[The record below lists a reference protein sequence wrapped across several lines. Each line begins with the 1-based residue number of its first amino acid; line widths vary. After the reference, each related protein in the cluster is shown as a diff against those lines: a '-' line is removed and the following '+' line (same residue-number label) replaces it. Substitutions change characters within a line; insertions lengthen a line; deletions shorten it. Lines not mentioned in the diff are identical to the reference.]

1 MKKTLSAFVKY
12 PFYANIIIAII
23 IIGGGL
29 SLLSMRKAFFP
40 EIKSKYINVTVSYP
54 GASPKEMEEGIT
66 TRIEEAIR
74 GIVGIKEITST
85 SSENYASVSVE
96 VTGEYDIDETLI
108 EIKNAVDGISS
119 LPVDAERPIV
129 YKRRTTTQAARMGL
143 YGDVDLKTLKKY
155 AQQIEEDF
163 LATGF
168 ISQVSLGG
176 YPSLEISV
184 EVSEENLLRYGLTF
198 GYISQAILNNNRDFS
213 AGQIKSPNQEIL
225 IRSRYRTVDPN
236 EIGDIILR
244 ANDDGSFLRIRD
256 VGEVKVKFEDVSNV
270 SYINGKQGVYIA
282 VDKLVEEDLEQIS
295 DYLKKYAE
303 DFNARNPK
311 VKLDVTFDFLVLLNS
326 RLDLLIN
333 NGGIGLLL
341 VVISLALFLSFR
353 LSLWVAWGIPSSFLM
368 MFIVANLVGITINMV
383 SLFGMILV
391 IGILVDDGIVIGENI
406 YSHFENGKSPRRA
419 AIDGTLE
426 VIPAVITSITTTM
439 VAFAPLLFLSG
450 RMEMMFEMA
459 FIVIFALGFS
469 LLEAVFV
476 LPAHLGNHNVMRRR
490 GNDGFGAKI
499 REKLE
504 SFIHLL
510 RDRIYSKILKF
521 IIKWRWSIVTVPIA
535 LIFIT
540 IGLIQGTII
549 QTTFFPSVTFD
560 FFSVDVAFTPGE
572 GEEQTM
578 RNLRRFEDAIWKV
591 DKDLKEEFA
600 DTNAFITYS
609 FRSVGYAF
617 DGQES
622 GSHAGQI
629 FVLLR
634 DMEGAPIS
642 SFDIVERVRNEI
654 GEVPQA
660 QKYTVGGSNRWG
672 KPVSISLLGKELD
685 ELEHAKEF
693 FRNELK
699 NLPSLENI
707 SDNNAQGKQEIK
719 LKLKPKAYF
728 LGLSQAEISNQVRQ
742 GFYGGQV
749 QRLQDGKDEL
759 RVWVRY
765 PKEDR
770 MNIGQLENMKIKTA
784 DGEYP
789 LTELVTYKIERGPVN
804 IQRYNSSREVRVEAD
819 LVDPYEPVPPILAK
833 INSEILPELKSK
845 YPGIRI
851 EYQGQQK
858 SSDEAVADMQK
869 LFMIAFGIIV
879 LILII
884 HFKSVS
890 HAVIVLMMIPLS
902 FLGASWGHG
911 LHGHPISILSAWGMV
926 ALSGVIVND
935 AVVFLSKY
943 NSLLLEGYK
952 VEEAAYKAGKM
963 RFRAIL
969 LTTITTVLG
978 LYPIILET
986 SFQAQFLIPMAIS
999 LAYGVMIGTGFILIF
1014 FPVLILTLND
1024 LKLWVKNTFRDKET
1038 YPEQFVP
1045 EDVETAI
1052 VNSRISID

>member
-1 MKKTLSAFVKY
+1 MKNTLSTFVKY
-12 PFYANIIIAII
+12 PFYANIMIAII
-23 IIGGGL
+23 LIGGGL
-29 SLLSMRKAFFP
+29 SLLSMKKAFFP
-40 EIKSKYINVTVSYP
+40 EVKSKFINVNVSFP
-54 GASPKEMEEGIT
+54 GASPKEMEEGVT

-85 SSENYASVSVE
+85 SSENFASVSVE

-119 LPVDAERPIV
+119 FPVDAERPIV
-129 YKRRTTTQAARMGL
+129 FKRRNTTQVARMGL

-168 ISQVSLGG
+168 ISQVNVGG
-176 YPSLEISV
+176 YPPLEISV
-184 EVSEENLLRYGLTF
+184 EVTEENLLRYDLTF
-198 GYISQAILNNNRDFS
+198 DNISRAIFNNNRDFS
-213 AGQIKSPNQEIL
+213 AGQIKSSSQEIL

-236 EIGDIILR
+236 KIGEIILR
-244 ANDDGSFLRIRD
+244 ANNDGSFLRIRD
-256 VGEVKVKFEDVSNV
+256 IGEVKVKFADVSNA
-270 SYINGKQGVYIA
+270 SYINGKRGVFIS
-282 VDKLVEEDLEQIS
+282 VDKLVEEDLEEIS
-295 DYLKKYAE
+295 TYVNKYTE
-303 DFNARNPK
+303 EFNERNIA
-311 VKLDVTFDFLVLLNS
+311 VRLDVTYDFLVMLNS

-341 VVISLALFLSFR
+341 VVISLAMFLSFR

-368 MFIVANLVGITINMV
+368 MFIVANLVGVTINMI

-406 YSHFENGKSPRRA
+406 YSHFERGKSPRRA

-426 VIPAVITSITTTM
+426 VMPAVVTSVTTTM
-439 VAFAPLLFLSG
+439 IAFAPLLFLSG
-450 RMEMMFEMA
+450 RMEILFEMA

-469 LLEAVFV
+469 LIEAFYV
-476 LPAHLGNHNVMRRR
+476 LPAHLGNHGVMRRR
-490 GNDGFGAKI
+490 KGEGLGAKI
-499 REKLE
+499 RGGLE
-504 SFIHLL
+504 HFVHVL
-510 RDRIYSKILKF
+510 RDKIYSKVLKF
-521 IIKWRWSIVTVPIA
+521 IIRWRWVIVTVPVA
-535 LIFIT
+535 LFFIT

-549 QTTFFPSVTFD
+549 QTTFFPSITFD
-560 FFSVDVAFTPGE
+560 FFSVNVAFTPGS
-572 GEEQTM
+572 GEEKTLEH
-578 RNLRRFEDAIWKV
+578 LREFEEAVWAV
-591 DKDLKEEFA
+591 DKDLREEFA
-600 DTNAFITYS
+600 DTNAFITFS
-609 FRSVGYAF
+609 FLSIGNAF
-617 DGQES
+617 NGQES
-622 GSHAGQI
+622 GAHAGNL
-629 FVLLR
+629 FVLVR
-634 DMEGAPIS
+634 DLEDAPVS
-642 SFDIVERVRNEI
+642 SFEIVNRVRQKI
-654 GEVPQA
+654 GEIPEA
-660 QKYTVGGSNRWG
+660 QKYTIGGVNRWG
-672 KPVSISLLGKELD
+672 KPVSVSLLGRDLQ
-685 ELEHAKEF
+685 ELEMAKEF
-693 FRNELK
+693 LITELH
-699 NLPSLENI
+699 NLPALENI

-719 LKLKPKAYF
+719 LELKPKAYF
-728 LGLSQAEISNQVRQ
+728 LGLTQAEISSQVRQ

-770 MNIGQLENMKIKTA
+770 VNIGQLENMKIKTA
-784 DGEYP
+784 NGEYP
-789 LTELVTYKIERGPVN
+789 LTELVTYEIERGPVN
-804 IQRYNSSREVRVEAD
+804 IQRYNGSREVRVESD

-833 INSEILPELKSK
+833 INSDIVPEIKAQF
-845 YPGIRI
+845 PGVRL

-858 SSDEAVADMQK
+858 SSNEAVADMQK
-869 LFMIAFGIIV
+869 LFTIAFGIII

-890 HAVIVLMMIPLS
+890 HAAIIIMMIPLS
-902 FLGASWGHG
+902 FLGSAWGHG

-943 NSLLLEGYK
+943 NSLLLEGHK
-952 VEEAAYKAGKM
+952 VEDAAYTAGKM
-963 RFRAIL
+963 RFRAIM

-999 LAYGVMIGTGFILIF
+999 LAYGVMVGTGFILIF

-1024 LKLWVKNTFRDKET
+1024 TKLWIKNFFRDKEE
-1038 YPEQFVP
+1038 YPEQFLP

-1052 VNSRISID
+1052 ANSKVTID

>member
-1 MKKTLSAFVKY
+1 MKNILTTFVKY
-12 PFYANIIIAII
+12 PFYANILIAII
-23 IIGGGL
+23 VIGGGL
-29 SLLSMRKAFFP
+29 SLLSMKKAFFP
-40 EIKSKYINVTVSYP
+40 EVKSKFINVNVSFP
-54 GASPKEMEEGIT
+54 GASPKEMEEGVT

-85 SSENYASVSVE
+85 SSENFASVSVE

-119 LPVDAERPIV
+119 FPVDAERPV
-129 YKRRTTTQAARMGL
+129 VFKRRNTTQVARMGL

-168 ISQVSLGG
+168 ISQINVGG
-176 YPSLEISV
+176 YPPLEISV
-184 EVSEENLLRYGLTF
+184 EVSEENLLRYNLTF
-198 GYISQAILNNNRDFS
+198 DFISRAIFNNNRDFS
-213 AGQIKSPNQEIL
+213 AGQIKSSSQEIL

-236 EIGDIILR
+236 KIGEIILR
-244 ANDDGSFLRIRD
+244 ANNDGSFLRIRD
-256 VGEVKVKFEDVSNV
+256 IGEVKVKFTDVSNV
-270 SYINGKQGVYIA
+270 SYINGKQGVFIS
-282 VDKLVEEDLEQIS
+282 VDKLVEEDLKQIS
-295 DYLKKYAE
+295 TYVKDYAE
-303 DFNARNPK
+303 KFNAKNAVVR
-311 VKLDVTFDFLVLLNS
+311 LDVTYDFLVMLNS

-341 VVISLALFLSFR
+341 VVIALALFLSFR

-368 MFIVANLVGITINMV
+368 MFIIANLVGVTINMI

-406 YSHFENGKSPRRA
+406 YSHFESGKSPRRA
-419 AIDGTLE
+419 AIDGTRE
-426 VIPAVITSITTTM
+426 VMPAVVTSVTTTM
-439 VAFAPLLFLSG
+439 IAFAPLLFLSG
-450 RMEMMFEMA
+450 RMEMLFEMA

-469 LLEAVFV
+469 LLEAFFV
-476 LPAHLGNHNVMRRR
+476 LPAHLGNHNVMRIRK
-490 GNDGFGAKI
+490 GEGLGAKI
-499 REKLE
+499 RGKLE
-504 SFIHLL
+504 NFIHVL
-510 RDRIYSKILKF
+510 RDKIYNTFLKF
-521 IIKWRWSIVTVPIA
+521 IIKWRWVIVTVPIA
-535 LIFIT
+535 LVFIT
-540 IGLIQGTII
+540 IGLIRGTII
-549 QTTFFPSVTFD
+549 QTTFFPSITFD
-560 FFSVDVAFTPGE
+560 FFNVNVAFTPGE
-572 GEEQTM
+572 GEKQTLKHL
-578 RNLRRFEDAIWKV
+578 RNFEEAIWQV
-591 DKDLKEEFA
+591 DEEIREEFA
-600 DTNAFITYS
+600 DTNAFVTYS
-609 FRSVGYAF
+609 FLSLGNAF
-617 DGQES
+617 NGQES
-622 GSHAGQI
+622 GSHAGNI

-634 DMEGAPIS
+634 DMEGSPIS
-642 SFDIVERVRNEI
+642 SFEIVNRVRKKI
-654 GEVPQA
+654 GEVPET
-660 QKYTVGGSNRWG
+660 QKFTVGGINRWG
-672 KPVSISLLGKELD
+672 KPVAVSLLGR
-685 ELEHAKEF
+685 ELEELEQAKQF
-693 FRNELK
+693 LISELH
-699 NLPSLENI
+699 NLPALENI
-707 SDNNAQGKQEIK
+707 EDNNAQGKQEIK
-719 LKLKPKAYF
+719 LELKPKAYF

-770 MNIGQLENMKIKTA
+770 LNIGQLENMKIKTA
-784 DGEYP
+784 NGEYP
-789 LTELVTYKIERGPVN
+789 LTELVTYEIERGPVN
-804 IQRYNSSREVRVEAD
+804 IQRYNSSREVRVESD

-833 INSEILPELKSK
+833 INSDIVPELQAK
-845 YPGIRI
+845 YPGVRL

-858 SSDEAVADMQK
+858 TSNEALADMQK
-869 LFMIAFGIIV
+869 LFTIAFGIII
-879 LILII
+879 LILIV

-890 HAVIVLMMIPLS
+890 HAAIIIMMIPLS
-902 FLGASWGHG
+902 FLGAAWGHG

-952 VEEAAYKAGKM
+952 VEEAAFRAGIK

-978 LYPIILET
+978 LFPIILET

-999 LAYGVMIGTGFILIF
+999 LAYGVMVGTGFILIF

-1024 LKLWVKNTFRDKET
+1024 TKLWIKNLLRDKNV
-1038 YPEQFVP
+1038 YPEQFRP

-1052 VNSRISID
+1052 ANSRITID